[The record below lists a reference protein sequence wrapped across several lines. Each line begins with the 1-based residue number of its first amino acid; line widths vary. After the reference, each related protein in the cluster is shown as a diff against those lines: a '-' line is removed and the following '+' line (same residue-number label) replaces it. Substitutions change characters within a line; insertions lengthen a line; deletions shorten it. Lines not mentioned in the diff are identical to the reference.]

1 MKKISR
7 LISVIHRHGMRFFD
21 WSLADTEIGPG
32 QQFFLVCIY
41 ENPGI
46 SMQKLAKIGHF
57 DKGTVTKAVKKME
70 DQGYLSREPDVCD
83 KRVQHLFTTREAEP
97 ALQMIFDLRGQWNEI
112 LLQNLSE
119 EEIQQA
125 ELLLTKISDNAYSY
139 IQNRRLK
146 SFGNTDK

>member
-57 DKGTVTKAVKKME
+57 G
-70 DQGYLSREPDVCD
+70 
-83 KRVQHLFTTREAEP
+83 
-97 ALQMIFDLRGQWNEI
+97 
-112 LLQNLSE
+112 
-119 EEIQQA
+119 
-125 ELLLTKISDNAYSY
+125 
-139 IQNRRLK
+139 
-146 SFGNTDK
+146 

>member
-70 DQGYLSREPDVCD
+70 DQGYLRREPDVCD
-83 KRVQHLFTTREAEP
+83 KRDQSADFFHKSLLFRIKLNTPT
-97 ALQMIFDLRGQWNEI
+97 I
-112 LLQNLSE
+112 LGHKN
-119 EEIQQA
+119 
-125 ELLLTKISDNAYSY
+125 
-139 IQNRRLK
+139 
-146 SFGNTDK
+146 

>member
-7 LISVIHRHGMRFFD
+7 LISVIHRQGMRFFD
-21 WSLADTEIGPG
+21 CSLAKTEIGPG

-46 SMQKLAKIGHF
+46 SMQKLARIGHF

-70 DQGYLSREPDVCD
+70 DQGYLRREPDACD
-83 KRVQHLFTTREAEP
+83 KRIQHLFTTREAEP
-97 ALQMIFDLRGQWNEI
+97 SLQMIYDLRGQWNEI
-112 LLQNLSE
+112 LLKDLTG
-119 EEIQQA
+119 EEIRQT
-125 ELLLTKISDNAYSY
+125 EILLTKISDNAYSY

-146 SFGNTDK
+146 

>member
-1 MKKISR
+1 MFKVLIFLAQNSWCIQLYSKKETFMKKISR

-57 DKGTVTKAVKKME
+57 G
-70 DQGYLSREPDVCD
+70 
-83 KRVQHLFTTREAEP
+83 
-97 ALQMIFDLRGQWNEI
+97 
-112 LLQNLSE
+112 
-119 EEIQQA
+119 
-125 ELLLTKISDNAYSY
+125 
-139 IQNRRLK
+139 
-146 SFGNTDK
+146 

>member
-21 WSLADTEIGPG
+21 CSLSKTEIGPG
-32 QQFFLVCIY
+32 QQFFLICIH

-46 SMQKLAKIGHF
+46 SMQQLAQKGHF

-70 DQGYLSREPDVCD
+70 EQGYLRREPDEYD
-83 KRVQHLFTTREAEP
+83 KRIHHLFTTRAADP
-97 ALQMIFDLRGQWNEI
+97 ALQMIYDLREHWNEI
-112 LLQNLSE
+112 LVKGLTQ
-119 EEIQQA
+119 EEICQA

-139 IQNRRLK
+139 IEKRRA
-146 SFGNTDK
+146 T

>member
-46 SMQKLAKIGHF
+46 SMQKLASIGHF

-70 DQGYLSREPDVCD
+70 DQGYLRREPDACD
-83 KRVQHLFTTREAEP
+83 KRIQHLFTTSEARP
-97 ALQMIFDLRGQWNEI
+97 ALQMIYDLRGQCNEV
-112 LLQNLSE
+112 LLENLTE
-119 EEIQQA
+119 EEVQQA
-125 ELLLTKISDNAYSY
+125 ETLLTKISDNAYSY

>member
-41 ENPGI
+41 ENQGI

-70 DQGYLSREPDVCD
+70 DQGYLRREPDVCD

-119 EEIQQA
+119 EEIRQA

>member
-21 WSLADTEIGPG
+21 GSLADTEIGPG
-32 QQFFLVCIY
+32 QLFFLVCIY

-46 SMQKLAKIGHF
+46 SMQKLASIGHF

-70 DQGYLSREPDVCD
+70 DQGYLRREPDACD
-83 KRVQHLFTTREAEP
+83 KRIQHLFTTREAEP
-97 ALQMIFDLRGQWNEI
+97 ALQMIYDLRRQWNEI
-112 LLQNLSE
+112 LLENLSK
-119 EEIQQA
+119 EEIRQA